1 MNKSFQ
7 VVLIWLTVLIVIS
20 CNIYV
25 YLQPGSELRTAEI
38 MDLHPNLLMPA
49 SYTSGIWIFIFL
61 LHILHASYSTYI
73 YFRKTAAWDAL
84 SVLTENMNRWFILVG
99 ALNVSWV
106 LTWHNQSYG
115 LSLILITALYAALI
129 AAFARLTIS
138 ERTLQLTYF
147 QHVSLETPFIIY
159 IAWVT
164 FVWLSNLTVYLYSIG
179 QVELV
184 SNSLGYTVSMI
195 ILVIVQAL
203 VQAFY
208 FKRPAFAAVIVW
220 ALIGI
225 YVQQYNGNFSEVSYV
240 ALGAILCCLIASVIS
255 FWRKRAL
262 LYVR

>member
-1 MNKSFQ
+1 MKRTFQ

-25 YLQPGSELRTAEI
+25 YLQPSNELTTSQI
-38 MDLHPNLLMPA
+38 LDLHPNLLMPA

-73 YFRKTAAWDAL
+73 YFRKTETWCPL
-84 SVLTENMNRWFILVG
+84 SVLTEKMNRWFLLAG
-99 ALNVSWV
+99 LLNVGWV
-106 LTWHNQSYG
+106 LTWHNQQYG
-115 LSLILITALYAALI
+115 WSLFFSSALYLTLM
-129 AAFARLTIS
+129 AAFARLTKS

-159 IAWVT
+159 IAWLT
-164 FVWLSNLTVYLYSIG
+164 FVFLSNLTVYLYSIG

-195 ILVIVQAL
+195 ILATILAL
-203 VQAFY
+203 IQAFY

-225 YVQQYNGNFSEVSYV
+225 YVQQHNGSFSQVGYI
-240 ALGAILCCLIASVIS
+240 ALAAILLCLVASVIS
-255 FWRKRAL
+255 FWRKRSL

>member
-1 MNKSFQ
+1 MDKSLQ
-7 VVLIWLTVLIVIS
+7 VILIWLTVVVVIS

-38 MDLHPNLLMPA
+38 MNLNPNLLMPA

-73 YFRKTAAWDAL
+73 YFKRKGAWDSL
-84 SVLTENMNRWFILVG
+84 SVLTEKMNRWFLLAGV
-99 ALNVSWV
+99 LNVGWV
-106 LTWHNQSYG
+106 LTWHNQYYG
-115 LSLILITALYAALI
+115 LSLVFITGLYVTLI

-184 SNSLGYTVSMI
+184 SNTLGYTISMI
-195 ILVIVQAL
+195 ILATILAF

-220 ALIGI
+220 ALTGI
-225 YVQQYNGNFSEVSYV
+225 YVQQYDGDFSEVGYI
-240 ALGAILCCLIASVIS
+240 ALGAILCCLVASVIS
-255 FWRKRAL
+255 FWKKRAL